1 MAFACRGDMVH
12 ASFTID
18 APFSGEKETGRLP
31 PSAQGQRHENTACV
45 LKE

>member
-18 APFSGEKETGRLP
+18 APFSGEKETGRLRRRRDSDMKTLP
-31 PSAQGQRHENTACV
+31 V
-45 LKE
+45 F